1 MNNLYGYAMSKFLPI
16 SGFKQ
21 IDPQEFN
28 LNEYTDNSSRGCVLE
43 VNLENPKELQELHND
58 YPLALDKIKIKRE
71 MLSKYQLK
79 IADLQNIPIGNVEK
93 LLPNFFDKE
102 NVLDDESLQLYL
114 RLGLKLKKVYRV
126 LEFNQS

>member
-1 MNNLYGYAMSKFLPI
+1 
-16 SGFKQ
+16 
-21 IDPQEFN
+21 
-28 LNEYTDNSSRGCVLE
+28 
-43 VNLENPKELQELHND
+43 
-58 YPLALDKIKIKRE
+58 